1 MRHLNPKCTTLS
13 AIKSSFITVG
23 NAFFTSTNPENQWD
37 GTYLNEAEVQQDV
50 YVYKIIYSG
59 YGEDQS
65 LDKKQLVGTVT
76 LIR

>member
-1 MRHLNPKCTTLS
+1 EPKMYNVLTYKIYIFDRWGEL
-13 AIKSSFITVG
+13 I
-23 NAFFTSTNPENQWD
+23 FTSKDPQNHWD
-37 GTYLNEAEVQQDV
+37 GRLNNREVQQDV

-65 LDKKQLVGTVT
+65 LDKKQVVGRVT

>member
-1 MRHLNPKCTTLS
+1 PKMYNIVS
-13 AIKSSFITVG
+13 YKIIIYNRWG
-23 NAFFTSTNPENQWD
+23 ERIFTSTNPENQWD
-37 GTYLNEAEVQQDV
+37 GTYLNEEVQQDV